1 LHKRILIYKL
11 NFPNNTFFMKISNR
25 YFALSLL
32 IFSSA
37 LSHAALQNGKFEVAI
52 TKGQS
57 SLINPQ
63 SIKEPVVKGK
73 LFEQGYKVETNKDS
87 TVELSLS
94 NGSTILVNPETLLE
108 VRVFRQVASNLIVE
122 GAYQKLDKE
131 PSPSVVEV
139 FVIKGKI
146 IGEVRKLNP
155 QSSFTIKSPAGVA
168 RIRGT
173 VYSVEYSRNESTRTG
188 NMEVACVKGSVEV
201 TVNGSDSGSQAVEPG
216 KKMNAQT
223 PLVDDATGPIPA
235 VPVKIVIPAVVS
247 NSPQLSLPST
257 EGLVV
262 GGEIK
267 APGVPSGVK
276 VVSIEDGKITFSE
289 PITLAAGTEIVIEP
303 PAGATYQPSKEKEK
317 EKKTTVTEPSI
328 GSNKIKMASVA
339 GLEPGMKIRAEGFPD
354 DVVVVS
360 VDTTAGTVTLS
371 VPVTVSAGTQVS
383 TVVEKEKKTKATEP
397 VISKNVIKLDSVL
410 GLEPGMKVSAEG
422 FPDDVA
428 IVSVDSDAR
437 LVTLSA
443 LVTVKVGTLVST
455 QLDGP
460 SLPPPTLS
468 APTITFSKLGPDEVK
483 TIADDLSKG
492 TSLPT
497 TLKDEVR
504 TIADKTLPV
513 VPTNSKDGT
522 TTEKTDAPTETTTTT
537 PTNNGGSTGT
547 GGVNS
552 VMDAINKTIQET
564 IEKDNQKNPSPTQ

>member
-1 LHKRILIYKL
+1 
-11 NFPNNTFFMKISNR
+11 MKISNR

-37 LSHAALQNGKFEVAI
+37 LCHAALQNGKFEVLI
-52 TKGQS
+52 IKGQS

-63 SIKEPVVKGK
+63 SIKEPMVKGK

-94 NGSTILVNPETLLE
+94 NGSTILVNPETLVE
-108 VRVFRQVASNLIVE
+108 VRTFRQVASNLIVE

-173 VYSVEYSRNESTRTG
+173 VYSVEYSRNETTRTG

-201 TVNGSDSGSQAVEPG
+201 TINGSDSGPQAVEPG

-223 PLVDDATGPIPA
+223 PLVDDATGPILA
-235 VPVKIVIPAVVS
+235 VPFKFTLPTATS
-247 NSPQLSLPST
+247 NSPLVSLPSS

-267 APGVPSGVK
+267 APGIPSGVK
-276 VVSIEDGKITFSE
+276 VVSVEDGKITFSE
-289 PITLAAGTEIVIEP
+289 PITLAAGTEITIDP
-303 PAGATYQPSKEKEK
+303 PAGATYQPSAEKEK
-317 EKKTTVTEPSI
+317 SKKTTVTEPTV
-328 GSNKIKMASVA
+328 GKNTIKMANTS
-339 GLEPGMKIRAEGFPD
+339 GLTPGMKIRAEGFPE
-354 DVVVVS
+354 DVTVVS
-360 VDTTAGTVTLS
+360 VDSITG
-371 VPVTVSAGTQVS
+371 
-383 TVVEKEKKTKATEP
+383 
-397 VISKNVIKLDSVL
+397 I
-410 GLEPGMKVSAEG
+410 
-422 FPDDVA
+422 
-428 IVSVDSDAR
+428 
-437 LVTLSA
+437 VTLSA
-443 LVTVKVGTLVST
+443 PVTVKVGTEVSAVVDT
-455 QLDGP
+455 
-460 SLPPPTLS
+460 PPPPPPITN
-468 APTITFSKLGPDEVK
+468 PTITFSKLGQEEVK
-483 TIADDLSKG
+483 TIANDLSQG
-492 TSLPT
+492 TSLPV
-497 TLKDEVR
+497 TLKDDVK
-504 TIADKTLPV
+504 TIAENTLPV
-513 VPTNSKDGT
+513 VPTTSKDGT
-522 TTEKTDAPTETTTTT
+522 PAEKTGAPTETTTTT

>member
-1 LHKRILIYKL
+1 
-11 NFPNNTFFMKISNR
+11 MKIYTR

-37 LSHAALQNGKFEVAI
+37 LCHAALQNGKFQVSI
-52 TKGQS
+52 TKGE
-57 SLINPQ
+57 SLLTNPQ

-73 LFEQGYKVETNKDS
+73 LFEQGYKVETKKDS
-87 TVELSLS
+87 TVELCLS
-94 NGSTILVNPETLLE
+94 NGSTILVNPDTLLE

-131 PSPSVVEV
+131 PTPSVVEIY
-139 FVIKGKI
+139 VIKGKI
-146 IGEVRKLNP
+146 IGEARKLNP

-223 PLVDDATGPIPA
+223 PLVDEASGPIPA
-235 VPVKIVIPAVVS
+235 VPVKVVIPAAVA

-267 APGVPSGVK
+267 APGIPSGVK

-289 PITLAAGTEIVIEP
+289 SITLAAGTEIVIEP
-303 PAGATYQPSKEKEK
+303 PVGATYQPSKEKEK
-317 EKKTTVTEPSI
+317 EKKT
-328 GSNKIKMASVA
+328 
-339 GLEPGMKIRAEGFPD
+339 
-354 DVVVVS
+354 
-360 VDTTAGTVTLS
+360 
-371 VPVTVSAGTQVS
+371 
-383 TVVEKEKKTKATEP
+383 KATEP
-397 VISKNVIKLDSVL
+397 VLNKNVIKLDSVI
-410 GLEPGMKVSAEG
+410 GLEPGMKVTAEG

-443 LVTVKVGTLVST
+443 PVTVKVGTQVST

-460 SLPPPTLS
+460 SLPPPPLT

-492 TSLPT
+492 TSLPS
-497 TLKDEVR
+497 TLKDEVK
-504 TIADKTLPV
+504 TIADKTPPL
-513 VPTNSKDGT
+513 VPTTSKDGT
-522 TTEKTDAPTETTTTT
+522 PNEKTDSPTETNT
-537 PTNNGGSTGT
+537 TNNGGSTGT
-547 GGVNS
+547 GGVGD

-564 IEKDNQKNPSPTQ
+564 IEKETQNNPSPTGG

>member
-1 LHKRILIYKL
+1 
-11 NFPNNTFFMKISNR
+11 MKIYTR

-32 IFSSA
+32 MFSSA
-37 LSHAALQNGKFEVAI
+37 LCHAALQNGKLEVSI
-52 TKGQS
+52 IKGE
-57 SLINPQ
+57 SLLTNPQ

-73 LFEQGYKVETNKDS
+73 LFEQVYKVETKKDS
-87 TVELSLS
+87 TVELCLS
-94 NGSTILVNPETLLE
+94 NGSTILVNPDTLLE

-131 PSPSVVEV
+131 PSPSVVEIY
-139 FVIKGKI
+139 VIKGKI
-146 IGEVRKLNP
+146 IGEARKLNP

-173 VYSVEYSRNESTRTG
+173 VYSVEYSRNESARTG

-223 PLVDDATGPIPA
+223 PLVDDATGPILA
-235 VPVKIVIPAVVS
+235 VPVKKVIPAAVA

-267 APGVPSGVK
+267 APGIPSGVK

-303 PAGATYQPSKEKEK
+303 PAGATYEPSKEK
-317 EKKTTVTEPSI
+317 EKKTT
-328 GSNKIKMASVA
+328 
-339 GLEPGMKIRAEGFPD
+339 
-354 DVVVVS
+354 
-360 VDTTAGTVTLS
+360 
-371 VPVTVSAGTQVS
+371 
-383 TVVEKEKKTKATEP
+383 ATEP
-397 VISKNVIKLDSVL
+397 VIGKNVIKLDSVL
-410 GLEPGMKVSAEG
+410 GLEPGMKVSADG
-422 FPDDVA
+422 FPEDVA

-437 LVTLSA
+437 LVTLSEP
-443 LVTVKVGTLVST
+443 VTVKVGTQVST

-460 SLPPPTLS
+460 SLPPPPLT

-492 TSLPT
+492 TSLPS
-497 TLKDEVR
+497 TLKDDVK
-504 TIADKTLPV
+504 TIADKTPPV
-513 VPTNSKDGT
+513 VPAD
-522 TTEKTDAPTETTTTT
+522 KTDSPTETNT
-537 PTNNGGSTGT
+537 TNNSGSTGS
-547 GGVNS
+547 GGVS
-552 VMDAINKTIQET
+552 DVMDAISDTIQET
-564 IEKDNQKNPSPTQ
+564 IERENQKNPSPTNSGG